1 MKTYKTL
8 IMLCL
13 LAVGSILL
21 SQCKKDTE
29 TVTNTIH
36 DTITNTIHDTTYIVD
51 SIYVGA
57 QGKIISGYVS
67 YLDYNGV
74 QTAAAGAVI
83 RLYSG
88 SSTTGPLA
96 VQTLANASGVYTTP
110 QMLPGN
116 YFIYATYNTVNTNL
130 AGRDIN
136 GINFKTEPGYPITM
150 ASLDLTQNLS
160 LVAYSALGN
169 SMIAISDADTIGTQR
184 RKVTFNSH
192 SKVTWE
198 SHYNQGNSQIIAGA
212 FNTLQFNRFI
222 FEEANP
228 ANIQFSGYV
237 LLSSLTT
244 YEPARDALGTGC
256 VSKTMKVDTL
266 NATTPDPVTDTARLY
281 TTSVVKYGD
290 GYLAHCMMKA
300 YYITPNTSD
309 TTGVPSQYWGT
320 TIERPVDVYFTFEKK
335 KVWNST
341 GTTFNWEFIF
351 EGMFDFKA
359 KSEFYVVSNNIG
371 DKVTVKPHVLLR
383 GANNVEYPN

>member
-13 LAVGSILL
+13 LAVGGIML

-36 DTITNTIHDTTYIVD
+36 DTTVVHDTTYFID

-57 QGKIISGYVS
+57 QGKTISGYAS

-83 RLYSG
+83 RLYAG
-88 SSTTGPLA
+88 SSTTAPLA
-96 VQTLANASGVYTTP
+96 VQTLSNSAGMYTTP
-110 QMLPGN
+110 QMLPGS
-116 YFIYATYNTVNTNL
+116 YFVYAVYNTVNNNL

-136 GINFKTEPGYPITM
+136 GINFKTDPGYAITM
-150 ASLDLTQNLS
+150 DTVNLTQNLS
-160 LVAYSALGN
+160 LVAYSPLGN

-198 SHYNQGNSQIIAGA
+198 SHYNQGNDQIIAGA

-244 YEPARDALGTGC
+244 FEPTRDALGTGC
-256 VSKTMKVDTL
+256 VSKTMKVDTI
-266 NATTPDPVTDTARLY
+266 NATTPDPITDTARLY

-300 YYITPNTSD
+300 FYISPPPSTD
-309 TTGVPSQYWGT
+309 TIGVPSSYYGT
-320 TIERPVDVYFTFEKK
+320 TIEKPVDVYFTFEKK

-351 EGMFDFKA
+351 EGMFNFKA
-359 KSEFYVVSNNIG
+359 KSEYYVVSNNIG
-371 DKVTVKPHVLLR
+371 DIVTVKPHVLLR